1 MHDQL
6 IINIFKTCA
15 SHTAST
21 VGVVPAEQ
29 PTGWSLLVQ
38 QVHRGDTPQG
48 IGGNSAWG
56 QVRRDMYLCGV
67 SGGLTPCT
75 LTSTVVIL
83 SVECFVL
90 GYVLASFA
98 GSSLITRNTWE

>member
-1 MHDQL
+1 M
-6 IINIFKTCA
+6 
-15 SHTAST
+15 
-21 VGVVPAEQ
+21 VPAEQ

-48 IGGNSAWG
+48 IGGNSSWG

-90 GYVLASFA
+90 GCPGLVFRLLCYHKEHLGMRLEHSEIAVL
-98 GSSLITRNTWE
+98 SSDCPFLEYM